1 MIQSNK
7 KYLVAF
13 FLPVLSLIVLTAY
26 KQIQIGR
33 GTEVILS
40 IQGYD
45 PRDLLSGHYLT
56 FSVNYDLPN
65 LCQNNSKAEKYVCLS
80 PRFESDIR
88 PEDCKLYIRGQCR
101 GWRFV
106 AGVER
111 FYVPENEALI
121 LEKLVRN
128 KEASIKL
135 SIGGDGTAR
144 VKDLLLNGI
153 PWKEVELKEEDWKK

>member
-1 MIQSNK
+1 MIHSNK

-13 FLPVLSLIVLTAY
+13 FLPVISLILLTAY
-26 KQIQIGR
+26 KQIQVAR
-33 GTEVILS
+33 GTEVILT

-56 FSVNYDLPN
+56 FTVNYDLPG
-65 LCQNNSKAEKYVCLS
+65 LCQNNSEAEKYVCLT
-80 PRFESDIR
+80 PRFESDIL

-101 GWRFV
+101 GWRFA

-111 FYVPENEALI
+111 YYVPENEALL

-128 KEASIKL
+128 HEASIKL
-135 SIGGDGTAR
+135 SIGKDGTAR
-144 VKDLLLNGI
+144 IKDLLLNGI
-153 PWKEVELKEEDWKK
+153 SWKEVKLEEEKK